1 MVSES
6 RLLVGCI
13 GDICLSLFMWD
24 SACVSVCVLC
34 TLSGTICT
42 YSSSK
47 ITVYFMVLKVKF
59 WYFIQGFHWRLRS
72 CMLLCSWLDMWI
84 CLLISYRYIILWWS
98 WCLLEAL
105 LLLCGACGST
115 ALWSAH
121 MTVSSTHFVI
131 TTWLGPVSS
140 GHFCFMRNSLFRR
153 SVCCVYLHGPELQ
166 NTFLLNSVLL
176 NVWNSWVY
184 P

>member
-59 WYFIQGFHWRLRS
+59 
-72 CMLLCSWLDMWI
+72 
-84 CLLISYRYIILWWS
+84 
-98 WCLLEAL
+98 
-105 LLLCGACGST
+105 
-115 ALWSAH
+115 
-121 MTVSSTHFVI
+121 
-131 TTWLGPVSS
+131 
-140 GHFCFMRNSLFRR
+140 
-153 SVCCVYLHGPELQ
+153 
-166 NTFLLNSVLL
+166 
-176 NVWNSWVY
+176 
-184 P
+184 